1 MDIFPAVWAGC
12 CVVVGFSS
20 VVVLFVALLEVLK
33 PPTNVFLTI
42 AFLSC
47 YCLLSFSLFFKFG
60 MIAVFDCGTALQLI
74 WVEVLAAYV

>member
-42 AFLSC
+42 AFLLMSAQ
-47 YCLLSFSLFFKFG
+47 LQLVFKFG